1 MPPRRHG
8 VKLPMKQ
15 LCQLTDSS
23 DDNAQSCDGNKENEA
38 NAEKPGRRGARQG
51 GNRSSRRAKKGL
63 SKRQVVDSL
72 SEVVAGQ
79 DSPPIFVF
87 KTAKTSFSMRKQR
100 KIVRQQDDVKKHQ
113 QRIGELVAY
122 FKMLD
127 EQKLEEA

>member
-23 DDNAQSCDGNKENEA
+23 DDNGECVQENEA